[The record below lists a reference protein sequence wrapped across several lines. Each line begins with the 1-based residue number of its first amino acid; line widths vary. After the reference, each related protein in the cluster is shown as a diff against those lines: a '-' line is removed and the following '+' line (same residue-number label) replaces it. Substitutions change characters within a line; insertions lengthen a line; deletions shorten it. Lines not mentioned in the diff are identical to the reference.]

1 MLCCSTCWLS
11 LCWANEWLLLL
22 LSQATRVVRSVASS
36 TMSVTFAGGRRGW
49 ATTIQCQLCKTYE
62 HEHASHFAYLSVN
75 NSGDWEF
82 ASLRDADLEILM
94 ARIEAEETAKASGA
108 ELNLTELETVKCR
121 RRLGQKEVVQACF
134 KCCGLKLHQNETEFT
149 KVADGPAVPNNRFKK
164 ICLKTMRVKQV
175 VKLWKTCWAVWSE
188 HLDKKEQRNYV
199 WTWLH
204 FGTPVC
210 QRRQTGCRSCPAL
223 KWKPRCWIVSYST
236 LARFVTCSLL
246 VRPTGTCWSRHT
258 PTVTPGLV
266 LAAATNGVGVP
277 GRGSWWWKS
286 MVERRQFCVRSHRRC
301 QLSSRTSWACC
312 GWCMWPASWSLKT
325 CPPNRF
331 LQRLEIWQL
340 GQNNDWRCTPPC
352 SSKRLHLSIRSAFM
366 HPGWSVSMRHCPYGG
381 QGKCF
386 RLWKCLVLSLGSTW
400 RPWSRSFYWL
410 QALLTWRWCV
420 SIRRWARKRKE
431 PWTPWSRT
439 ALRPWQRCE
448 RLMSWKNIHMVEDV
462 THFCGWHDAWGKPER
477 SLSWVTLL
485 LFAKSHCIGSL
496 KFGCAKGEL
505 IRLSA

>member
-1 MLCCSTCWLS
+1 MVQQCRTTGSK
-11 LCWANEWLLLL
+11 
-22 LSQATRVVRSVASS
+22 R
-36 TMSVTFAGGRRGW
+36 FAW
-49 ATTIQCQLCKTYE
+49 KP
-62 HEHASHFAYLSVN
+62 
-75 NSGDWEF
+75 W
-82 ASLRDADLEILM
+82 
-94 ARIEAEETAKASGA
+94 
-108 ELNLTELETVKCR
+108 
-121 RRLGQKEVVQACF
+121 
-134 KCCGLKLHQNETEFT
+134 
-149 KVADGPAVPNNRFKK
+149 
-164 ICLKTMRVKQV
+164 RVKQV
-175 VKLWKTCWAVWSE
+175 VKLSKTCWAVWSE

-204 FGTPVC
+204 FGMPVC

-386 RLWKCLVLSLGSTW
+386 RLWKCLILSLGSTW

-420 SIRRWARKRKE
+420 SIRRWARKRKVRKVDE
-431 PWTPWSRT
+431 LKEHPHGWRCDTLLRMAWCMRQARKESLLGDTLAFCQKPLYRLFEVWLCQRGIDSTLRLT
-439 ALRPWQRCE
+439 QACRRKIVSSALRNGCSNLRCVS
-448 RLMSWKNIHMVEDV
+448 RSKHHRCSWINTLQDISTTPRKRHQLIPPDCPGQPHPLQQ
-462 THFCGWHDAWGKPER
+462 HR
-477 SLSWVTLL
+477 SNRAV
-485 LFAKSHCIGSL
+485 GSRQCVCL
-496 KFGCAKGEL
+496 WFQG
-505 IRLSA
+505 